1 MADQQDTQATEELE
15 ERIKALT
22 SLAERATALMPDV
35 MARIKA
41 GENDYA
47 MLVDAGRTMA
57 EASLQLLSDPDKLVT
72 TQVAL
77 LNNYIDLWRN
87 AALKAIG
94 ETADPVIEPERGD
107 RRFRSEDWQ
116 DNPVFDFIKQSYLL
130 TAQSVQS
137 AMHDVEGLDEQTA
150 RKVDFYTKQ
159 FLDAVAPTNFVMTNP
174 DVLKATVE
182 TGGDNLVHGM
192 ENLLTDIEKGKGQL
206 RISMTDESAF
216 EIGKNV
222 AVSPGKVVYQ
232 NNLFQLIQYS
242 PTTEKVKTAPILIA
256 PPWINKFY
264 ILDLREKNSLVK
276 WLTDQ
281 GFTTFIISWVNPDAE
296 LAQKT
301 FEDYMTEG
309 FLEAMEAAKK
319 ATGSETVNLVGY
331 CIGGTLLACMLA
343 WLTAKGRADEVASAT
358 FFVAMTDFEDIGDIK
373 VFVDEEQ
380 IENIENRMEESGYLD
395 GSIMATTFNTLRS
408 NDLIWSF
415 VVNNYLMGK
424 DPFPFDLLYWNSDS
438 TRMPLAMHSY
448 YLRNMYLNNNLVKPG
463 ELTIGGV
470 PMDLSTIKVP
480 TTMVACKEDH
490 IAPWKTVY
498 RATQFWG
505 SKINF
510 ILAASGHIAGVVNPP
525 AADKYCHWMN
535 AKNPKT
541 PDEWLESAEERPGSW
556 WPDWAK
562 WLKTKSGP
570 QVKARVPG
578 KGKLKAIEDA
588 PGSYVKMRNDAD

>member
-1 MADQQDTQATEELE
+1 MADQQDTHASDELE
-15 ERIKALT
+15 ERMKALAA
-22 SLAERATALMPDV
+22 LAERATALMPDV
-35 MARIKA
+35 WARMKA
-41 GENDYA
+41 GENDFA
-47 MLVDAGRTMA
+47 MLADAGRTMA
-57 EASLQLLSDPDKLVT
+57 EASLQLLSNPDKLVHE
-72 TQVAL
+72 QVTL
-77 LNNYIDLWRN
+77 LNSYIDLWRN
-87 AALKAIG
+87 SALKAIG
-94 ETADPVIEPERGD
+94 EEADPVIQPSKGD

-116 DNPVFDFIKQSYLL
+116 ENPVFDFIKQSYLL
-130 TAQSVQS
+130 AAQTVQT
-137 AMHDVEGLDEQTA
+137 AMHDVDGLDEQTA

-192 ENLLTDIEKGKGQL
+192 ENLLDDIEKGKGEL
-206 RISMTDESAF
+206 RISMTDDTAF

-222 AVSPGKVVYQ
+222 AVSPGKVVFQ
-232 NNLFQLIQYS
+232 NDLFQLIQYS
-242 PTTEKVKTAPILIA
+242 PTTEKVKTAPVLIA

-281 GFTTFIISWVNPDAE
+281 GFTTFIISWVNPDAK
-296 LAQKT
+296 LAEKT

-309 FLEAMEAAKK
+309 FLEALAATQK
-319 ATGSETVNLVGY
+319 ATGSKSVNLVGY
-331 CIGGTLLACMLA
+331 CIGGTLLACTLA
-343 WLTAKGRADEVASAT
+343 WLTAKGRADEVATAT
-358 FFVAMTDFEDIGDIK
+358 FFVAMTDFHDIGDIK

-380 IENIENRMEESGYLD
+380 IEGIETRMAETGFLD
-395 GSIMATTFNTLRS
+395 GAVMATTFNTLRS

-463 ELTIGGV
+463 ELTLGGV

-505 SKINF
+505 SKIKF

-525 AADKYCHWMN
+525 AADKYCYWTN
-535 AKNPKT
+535 SKSPEDAEDWLASAKET
-541 PDEWLESAEERPGSW
+541 QGSW
-556 WPDWAK
+556 WPEWDT
-562 WLKTKSGP
+562 WLKSKSGP
-570 QVKARVPG
+570 AVKAREPG

-588 PGSYVKMRNDAD
+588 PGSYVKLRTDAG